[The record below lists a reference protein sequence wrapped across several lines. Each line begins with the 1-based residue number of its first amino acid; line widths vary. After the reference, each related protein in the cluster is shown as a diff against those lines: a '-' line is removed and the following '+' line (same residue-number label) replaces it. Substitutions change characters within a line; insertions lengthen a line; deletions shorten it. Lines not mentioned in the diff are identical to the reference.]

1 VRREAARANNPAVPN
16 IGDTL
21 REARMREHLD
31 IADVESRT
39 KIRAKYLRALENEEF
54 GMLPGPT
61 FVKTFLRTYAEAL
74 GLDPQVLVE
83 EYRAT
88 YESRDEVEQLQPL
101 GPTAVARDR
110 RRGPGIGPPRGPW
123 LVIGLAVAAVVG
135 ALLVIGLVGG
145 DDNGG
150 GGDGTEA
157 KGESTTETQRTTPTS
172 REKPAPPRQV
182 TLRVVPANEV
192 YVCVDNGPG
201 TDIRFN
207 GIISDPQTF
216 RGRRLRVNLGK
227 TDVQLTKNGKP
238 VALQPGPEPVGFDFT
253 PRSTKPIPSGE
264 RPCA

>member
-1 VRREAARANNPAVPN
+1 MPN

-21 REARMREHLD
+21 REARMRQHLD
-31 IADVESRT
+31 IADVEART

-88 YESRDEVEQLQPL
+88 YESREEAEQLQPL

-110 RRGPGIGPPRGPW
+110 RRGPGPPRGPW
-123 LVIGLAVAAVVG
+123 LVIGLAVLGVIAAL
-135 ALLVIGLVGG
+135 AVIGLVGG
-145 DDNGG
+145 DGEGG
-150 GGDGTEA
+150 GGDREQAGGTTTE
-157 KGESTTETQRTTPTS
+157 ETTPTTETEERQ
-172 REKPAPPRQV
+172 EPAPPR
-182 TLRVVPANEV
+182 RVVLRIAPANEV
-192 YVCVDNGPG
+192 YVCVDSGPG
-201 TDIRFN
+201 TEIRFN
-207 GIISDPQTF
+207 GIISEPQTF

-227 TDVQLTKNGKP
+227 TDVQVTKNGEP
-238 VALQPGPEPVGFDFT
+238 VEIEPGPEAVGFAFT
-253 PRSTKPIPSGE
+253 PRSNRPIPLGE